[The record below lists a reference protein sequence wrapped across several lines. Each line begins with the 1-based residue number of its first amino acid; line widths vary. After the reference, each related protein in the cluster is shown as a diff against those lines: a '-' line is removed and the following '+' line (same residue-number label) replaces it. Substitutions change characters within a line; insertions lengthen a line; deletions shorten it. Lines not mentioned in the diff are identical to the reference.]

1 MDGTAL
7 RHGPLGRREFMA
19 RAAWSGIGALALL
32 DHRGRLDVA
41 PIRPAEAA
49 QDLREI
55 LLEPRQVKWELAPG
69 RTITAMAYNG
79 RVPGPEIRVREGQ
92 RVRVVLKN
100 ALDEPTTIHWHGVDV
115 PNAMDGVPG
124 ITQKPVPAGG
134 TFVYEF
140 EARPA
145 GTRWYHT
152 HFQEH
157 RQMDLGLLAPLII
170 ESAGG
175 EPFPFD
181 RELTLVLD
189 DWAVG
194 VGPTL
199 PPTNA
204 GVAGGRGEMG
214 GMMNGRRGGGM
225 MGPGM
230 GGQSM
235 GGMMGGSSQ
244 KMPAYDTMT
253 INGKAYPA
261 TEPLQMRKGERLR
274 LRLINASA
282 DHTHVIRLSGH
293 QFRVT
298 HTDGNPLVEA
308 VAVDAV
314 PIAPSERYDVLVSAN
329 RPGAWWLYCTQP
341 GHAAAGE
348 KVLVTYAG
356 RETRKPEAVT
366 EGIAG
371 LRLWHYG
378 LGEGRDVLP
387 TASGAVRS
395 FSQTLSG
402 GMMGSDAWTIN
413 GKQYPSTDPI
423 AVKKG
428 ERVRVHL
435 GNMSME
441 AHPMHLHGQ
450 SFAVLAVNGQRLA
463 HPLIKDSV
471 DVEAHMGAVDIEF
484 AAHNPGDWFFHCH
497 KPMHMEGGMIA
508 LVKIAG

>member
-1 MDGTAL
+1 MDGAAL
-7 RHGPLGRREFMA
+7 IHCAVGRRAFIH
-19 RAAWSGIGALALL
+19 RAGWSGLGAFGVIG
-32 DHRGRLDVA
+32 RGGPFGLGT
-41 PIRPAEAA
+41 IRPAAA
-49 QDLREI
+49 AADVREM
-55 LLEPRQVKWELAPG
+55 LLETRQVKWELAPG
-69 RTITAMAYNG
+69 KSIDAMAYNG
-79 RVPGPEIRVREGQ
+79 RIPGPEIRVKEGE

-100 ALDEPTTIHWHGVDV
+100 SLGEPTTIHWHGVDV
-115 PNAMDGVPG
+115 PNSMDGVPG
-124 ITQKPVPAGG
+124 ITQQPVPPGG

-157 RQMDLGLLAPLII
+157 RQMDLGLVAPLII
-170 ESAGG
+170 EPAGP
-175 EPFPFD
+175 EPFRFD
-181 RELTLVLD
+181 REYTLVLD
-189 DWAVG
+189 DWATG
-194 VGPTL
+194 TGPAL
-199 PPTNA
+199 PSTRE

-214 GMMNGRRGGGM
+214 GMMSGMRGGM
-225 MGPGM
+225 MGRG
-230 GGQSM
+230 M
-235 GGMMGGSSQ
+235 GGMMGGGSQ
-244 KMPAYDTMT
+244 NMPTYDTMT

-261 TEPLQMRKGERLR
+261 TEPLRVRKGERVR

-282 DHTHVIRLSGH
+282 DHTHVMRLSGH
-293 QFRVT
+293 PLRVT

-314 PIAPSERYDVLVSAN
+314 PIAPSERYDVLLNAD
-329 RPGAWWLYCTQP
+329 RPGAWWLHCTQP

-348 KVLVTYAG
+348 RVLVTYDG
-356 RETRKPEAVT
+356 REARKPEAVT

-371 LRLWHYG
+371 LHLWHYT
-378 LGEGRDVLP
+378 LGQGRDVLP
-387 TASGAVRS
+387 AASGTVRS
-395 FSQTLSG
+395 FSQALSG

-423 AVKKG
+423 AVKRG
-428 ERVRVHL
+428 ERVRVRL

-450 SFAVLAVNGQRLA
+450 SFAVVAVNGQRLA
-463 HPLIKDSV
+463 HPLVKDSV

-497 KPMHMEGGMIA
+497 KPMHMEGGMIT

>member
-1 MDGTAL
+1 VDEAAL
-7 RHGPLGRREFMA
+7 IRGAVGRREFLA
-19 RAAWSGIGALALL
+19 RAGWAGIGVLGVIGPGGS
-32 DHRGRLDVA
+32 RGPARIA
-41 PIRPAEAA
+41 GAEAA
-49 QDLREI
+49 TSGREI
-55 LLEPRQVKWELAPG
+55 VLETRQLKWELAPG
-69 RTITAMAYNG
+69 KSITAMAYNG
-79 RVPGPEIRVREGQ
+79 RVPGPEIRVKEGE

-100 ALDEPTTIHWHGVDV
+100 SLGEPTTIHWHGVDV
-115 PNAMDGVPG
+115 PNSMDGVPG
-124 ITQKPVPAGG
+124 ITQKPVPSGG

-157 RQMDLGLLAPLII
+157 RQMDLGLVAPLII
-170 ESAGG
+170 EPASG
-175 EPFPFD
+175 EPFPVD
-181 RELTLVLD
+181 REYTLVLD
-189 DWAVG
+189 DWATG
-194 VGPTL
+194 TGPAL
-199 PPTNA
+199 PSTRE
-204 GVAGGRGEMG
+204 GTAGGRGDMG
-214 GMMNGRRGGGM
+214 GMMSGMRGGMMGGGM
-225 MGPGM
+225 MGRG
-230 GGQSM
+230 M
-235 GGMMGGSSQ
+235 GGMMGGGSQ
-244 KMPAYDTMT
+244 NMPAYDTMT

-261 TEPLQMRKGERLR
+261 TEPIRVRKGERVR

-282 DHTHVIRLSGH
+282 DHTHVMRLAGH
-293 QFRVT
+293 QLRVT

-314 PIAPSERYDVLVSAN
+314 PIAPSERYDVLVHADH
-329 RPGAWWLYCTQP
+329 PGAWWLSCAQP

-348 KVLVTYAG
+348 QVMLVYEG
-356 RETRKPEAVT
+356 REGRRPDAVT

-371 LRLWHYG
+371 LHLWHYS
-378 LGEGRDVLP
+378 LGQGRDVLP
-387 TASGAVRS
+387 AASGAVRS
-395 FSQTLSG
+395 FTQTLSG
-402 GMMGSDAWTIN
+402 GMMGSDNWTIN

-423 AVKKG
+423 AVKRG
-428 ERVRVHL
+428 ERVRVRL

-450 SFAVLAVNGQRLA
+450 SFAVLAVRGERLV